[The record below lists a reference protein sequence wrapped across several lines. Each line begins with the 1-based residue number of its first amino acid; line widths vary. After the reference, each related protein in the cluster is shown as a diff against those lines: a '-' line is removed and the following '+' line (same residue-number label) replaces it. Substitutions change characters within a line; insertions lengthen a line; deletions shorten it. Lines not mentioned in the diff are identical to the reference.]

1 MFYLIYT
8 QRSSKY
14 GGGAIKTLHK
24 KFYSK
29 TNVVAFLETLDKIK
43 EWSHEIIL
51 LIKGDEVDIQKTY
64 LITSRRC
71 TFQFDDEN
79 FEL

>member
-1 MFYLIYT
+1 MYYLVYT

-14 GGGAIKTLHK
+14 GGGSIKTLHK
-24 KFYSK
+24 KFQSK
-29 TNVVAFLETLDKIK
+29 TNVIAFLETLDKMK
-43 EWSHEIIL
+43 KFSYEVIL
-51 LIKGDEVDIQKTY
+51 LVEGNEVDIRKTY

-71 TFQFDDEN
+71 EFKFDDEN